1 MPDYS
6 ITERPGE
13 RDVVEKNHEGPADD
27 DAFASEQPDRRGGDG
42 GDVVDADD
50 IAGSAPDRLMAPK
63 TIKIIVAAMM
73 MPLTV
78 AAAIWIDEI

>member
-1 MPDYS
+1 VPDYG
-6 ITERPGE
+6 ITERPGGE

-27 DAFASEQPDRRGGDG
+27 DALAPEQPDRRGGGD
-42 GDVVDADD
+42 DVVDADD
-50 IAGSAPDRLMAPK
+50 IAGSAPDRLQAPK